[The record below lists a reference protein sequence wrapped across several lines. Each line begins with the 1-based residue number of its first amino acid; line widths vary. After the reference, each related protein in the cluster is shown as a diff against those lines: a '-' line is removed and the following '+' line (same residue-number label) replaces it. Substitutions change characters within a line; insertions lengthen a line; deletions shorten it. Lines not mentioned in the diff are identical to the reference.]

1 MKRLIVFCLTAL
13 LAGGAYNFLR
23 PAVHAQ
29 VSQTPASNT
38 TLQDPPVGQDQPV
51 GRPGTQ
57 RGGQQSTEPQPYDRV
72 ITKDAKSMEGIFT
85 VHRIKDKLY
94 YEIPKSQLNKE
105 FLWVSLIAKTTEGAG
120 QGGQAAGN
128 RVIRWERRDNKVLLK
143 SIDYAIVADAE
154 SPIAK
159 AVEAANNDT
168 IIMAFNIEA
177 FGKDD
182 APVIDV
188 TRLFASEVPE
198 FSARTRIGARGFDAS
213 RSFLERAV
221 AFPQNVEVEAT
232 HTFTSPPE
240 AAAIPTG
247 GRPGAGGP
255 PSMRPGS
262 ATVLM
267 HYSMVKLPEKP
278 MQARLFDSRVGY
290 FTVNQMDYSLDEQKA
305 PRRQLITR
313 WRLEK
318 KDPSA
323 ALSEPVKPII
333 YYIDPATPK
342 KWRPAIKRAIED
354 WQVAFEAAG
363 FKNAIIAKEAP
374 TPQEDPNWSP
384 EDSRFSVVRWLPSAT
399 E

>member
-72 ITKDAKSMEGIFT
+72 ITKDAKTMEGIFT
-85 VHRIKDKLY
+85 IHRIKDKLY
-94 YEIPKSQLNKE
+94 YEIPKNQLGKE
-105 FLWVSLIAKTTEGAG
+105 FLWVSLISKTTGGAG

-128 RVIRWERRDNKVLLK
+128 RVIRWERRENKVFLK
-143 SIDYAIVADAE
+143 SIDYAIVADSE

-188 TRLFASEVPE
+188 SRLFATEVPE
-198 FSARTRIGARGFDAS
+198 FSARTRIGARGFDPS

-232 HTFTSPPE
+232 HTFTAPPDS
-240 AAAIPTG
+240 APAGGG
-247 GRPGAGGP
+247 GRPGVPGGQQP
-255 PSMRPGS
+255 TMRTGS
-262 ATVLM
+262 
-267 HYSMVKLPEKP
+267 
-278 MQARLFDSRVGY
+278 
-290 FTVNQMDYSLDEQKA
+290 
-305 PRRQLITR
+305 
-313 WRLEK
+313 
-318 KDPSA
+318 
-323 ALSEPVKPII
+323 
-333 YYIDPATPK
+333 
-342 KWRPAIKRAIED
+342 
-354 WQVAFEAAG
+354 
-363 FKNAIIAKEAP
+363 
-374 TPQEDPNWSP
+374 
-384 EDSRFSVVRWLPSAT
+384 
-399 E
+399 